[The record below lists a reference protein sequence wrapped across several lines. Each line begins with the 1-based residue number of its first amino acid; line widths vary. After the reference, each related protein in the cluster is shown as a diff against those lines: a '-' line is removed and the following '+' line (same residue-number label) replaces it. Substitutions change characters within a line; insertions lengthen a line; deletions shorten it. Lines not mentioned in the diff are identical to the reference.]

1 VKSNEFIRTLEP
13 AKVRDMLLAQNI
25 DYLEIHLCSD
35 RSFIK
40 ATRNNKNIIYVNNL
54 SYNEEHLIRFRVFFQ
69 DIIRWK
75 NITVI
80 DTKREGISIFYKLL
94 FKHEDKDIYLSCE
107 TSGISN
113 KYNKLI
119 IKVI

>member
-1 VKSNEFIRTLEP
+1 MRTLKP
-13 AKVRDMLLAQNI
+13 SKVRDMLLAQNI
-25 DYLEIHLCSD
+25 DNLEIHVCSD
-35 RSFIK
+35 NSFIK

-54 SYNEEHLIRFRVFFQ
+54 SYNDEHLICFRVFFQ
-69 DIIRWK
+69 DIIRWE

-80 DTKREGISIFYKLL
+80 ETKRQEISIFYKLL
-94 FKHEDKDIYLSCE
+94 FKHGDKNIHFSCE
-107 TSGISN
+107 TGGISN